1 MSKSMQLWL
10 KAGERLYVNGAVLR
24 FDRKVAIEL
33 LNDVVFLR
41 EAHVLQA
48 DETTTPLRQL
58 YFVLQTML
66 MNPDKADDVQALSE
80 EVFRSTLASFSNRA
94 IRDALERAARL
105 VQCERVFDALKV
117 VRGLFDAEAAILE
130 GGPPVPAP
138 SRAA

>member
-1 MSKSMQLWL
+1 MSKTMQLWL

-48 DETTTPLRQL
+48 DQTTTPLRQL

-66 MNPDKADDVQALSE
+66 ITPDKADDARALSRHL
-80 EVFRSTLASFSNRA
+80 FRSALDSFSSPA
-94 IRDALERAARL
+94 IRKDIDQAARL
-105 VQCERVFDALKV
+105 VDGDRVFDALKV
-117 VRGLFDAEAAILE
+117 VRGLFEAEAAILE
-130 GGPPVPAP
+130 GGVPAP
-138 SRAA
+138 PRAA

>member
-1 MSKSMQLWL
+1 M
-10 KAGERLYVNGAVLR
+10 GNIRLYIRPNEKLYINGAVVR
-24 FDRKVAIEL
+24 FDRKVSIEL

-66 MNPDKADDVQALSE
+66 MNPGKANDVQALSD
-80 EVFRSTLASFSNRA
+80 EVFRSTLASFSNQP
-94 IRDALERAARL
+94 IHDALERAARL
-105 VQCERVFDALKV
+105 VQGDRVFDALKV

-130 GGPPVPAP
+130 GGAPVPAP